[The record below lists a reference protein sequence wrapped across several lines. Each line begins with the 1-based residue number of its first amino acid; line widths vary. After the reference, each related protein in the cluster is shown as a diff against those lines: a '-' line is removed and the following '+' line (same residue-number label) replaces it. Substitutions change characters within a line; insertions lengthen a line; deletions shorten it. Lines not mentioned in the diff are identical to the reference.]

1 MHALIHAHSRPRLAG
16 DILANDDLGSRSHS
30 ASLLRTQLIDERY
43 AEQTPSNAK
52 REQHL
57 NKQKAKPHTPTPEKQ
72 EIADRQ
78 ECDVKNLFRS
88 ACDFY

>member
-1 MHALIHAHSRPRLAG
+1 
-16 DILANDDLGSRSHS
+16 
-30 ASLLRTQLIDERY
+30 
-43 AEQTPSNAK
+43 
-52 REQHL
+52 L